1 MGAHQSRHVTIHGSV
16 EPGFESVKKLFEN
29 NFTRGSEV
37 SAQLCVYVGDRR
49 VVDIWGSVTDPAYS
63 GDTLTTVFSSTK
75 SLTAIAL
82 ASLHDRGLLSY
93 RDRISQHWPEFG
105 QNGKEEITV
114 ADLMRHEA
122 GLAYLATPIKI
133 EDTLRDSIKR
143 NAIGSVI
150 EKEKCHYPE
159 TGKREYHSIT
169 RGWIANEL
177 FRRVDKDGKTIGEYL
192 KENVCGP
199 LGADVFIGVE
209 ETRFKDYEPCQE
221 FKLSTLIKE
230 SLKTN
235 MFGGAVDI
243 GIVDLYKIMD
253 TFKKLSEGIK
263 PAFAQHK
270 DQDMD
275 KLGPVFNLDIVR
287 KGETS
292 SANGNCSA
300 RGLALVAAA
309 MANKGHINGVKIIGH
324 SAWESLHGEPVSAPI
339 FGIFPTNF
347 TQGGV
352 NKFEEE
358 GGAGRDGF
366 YGWFGYGGSVF
377 QWHPELEIGF
387 AYTPTLLHWFDALN
401 GRGRLLQQEVVKC
414 VKNMRN

>member
-1 MGAHQSRHVTIHGSV
+1 MGAKPSRHITIQGSV

-29 NFTRGSEV
+29 NFSRGAEE

-49 VVDIWGSVTDPAYS
+49 VVDLWGSVTDPAYS
-63 GDTLTTVFSSTK
+63 ADTLTNVFSSTK

-82 ASLHDRGLLSY
+82 ASLHDRGLLGY
-93 RDRISQHWPEFG
+93 NDKICQHWPEFG
-105 QNGKEEITV
+105 QNDKQDITV

-122 GLAYLATPIKI
+122 GLAYLASPINV
-133 EDTLRDSIKR
+133 EDTLTGNIKR
-143 NAIGSVI
+143 NAIGSII
-150 EKEKCHYPE
+150 EREKCHYPK
-159 TGKREYHSIT
+159 TGKREYHSLT

-177 FRRVDKDGKTIGEYL
+177 FRRVDKKRRTIGEFF
-192 KENVCGP
+192 KEEVSGP
-199 LGADVFIGVE
+199 LKADVFIGVD
-209 ETRFKDYEPCQE
+209 ETRIKDYEPCKELQ
-221 FKLSTLIKE
+221 LSTLIKE
-230 SLKTN
+230 SIKTN
-235 MFGGAVDI
+235 LFGGAVDI
-243 GIVDLYKIMD
+243 GIVDLYKILD
-253 TFKKLSEGIK
+253 AFKKLSDGIK

-270 DQDMD
+270 DYDMN
-275 KLGPVFNLDIVR
+275 KLGTVFNIDVVR
-287 KGETS
+287 MGESS

-309 MANKGHINGVKIIGH
+309 MANKGHVNGVQIIG
-324 SAWESLHGEPVSAPI
+324 SSSWESLHSDPVKAPI
-339 FGIFPTNF
+339 FGIIPTNF

-366 YGWFGYGGSVF
+366 YGWYGYGGSVL

-387 AYTPTLLHWFDALN
+387 AYTPTLLHWFDAQN

-414 VKNMRN
+414 AKKMKN